1 MALYSE
7 QYWYPD
13 GTLAANLTADVFE
26 RGVPSPH
33 AALFSDPALSVPL
46 ANPASTDGSGM
57 LVFYAA
63 PGDYEIHIGGLS
75 FDRTVNDATD
85 KSWHA
90 VVPHVQSVASDTWT
104 MPHDLNCHPSVTLR
118 SPDGTT
124 MIGGQIDY
132 PSLDLVIARFNSP
145 RTGFAELRR

>member
-13 GTLAANLTADVFE
+13 GTLAVNLPADVFD
-26 RGVPSPH
+26 RGIPSPH
-33 AALFSDPALSVPL
+33 AAIFSDPALTVPL
-46 ANPASTDGSGM
+46 ANPASTDGSGT
-57 LVFYAA
+57 LTFYAA

-75 FDRTVNDATD
+75 FDRTVNDTTD

-90 VVPHVQSVASDTWT
+90 VSLHTQAVASDTWT
-104 MPHDLNCHPSVTLR
+104 MTHDLNCHPDVTLR
-118 SPDGTT
+118 FPNGMTI
-124 MIGGQIDY
+124 IGGQIDY
-132 PSLDLVIARFNSP
+132 PSLNVVIARFNTP